1 MHSVTR
7 SFSIASTAQ
16 HSTALPRINTM
27 ISVSAAVAI
36 LESSTDTELAPA
48 LLQRPALA
56 DRLRTL
62 VGPAQGNAPAPA
74 QATAAACA
82 GIDPAQP
89 ATQAPHAPHAPQT
102 PVAAVPAFGGGQ
114 VYVHTVPAWSVPSA
128 PPAPQQQQ
136 APYRPDPWEEHWSQ
150 PRTAWADEVDDEWE
164 LKGSLT
170 RRMHYDD
177 FNAQR
182 APHASQWKKGWAPQG
197 KGAEQWEKGA
207 PQAPPAPP
215 AQMQP
220 STQVPESQIKWSV
233 LGRPLYRNTRGNWA
247 CAWAC
252 TRTVCRHGRPACGF
266 TVRDPLHD
274 VHAAHA
280 CSLCMKDDQED

>member
-102 PVAAVPAFGGGQ
+102 PVAAAPAFGGGQ

-233 LGRPLYRNTRGNWA
+233 PGHCTATRAATGHALGHAPARCAGTAALHVASRCVTR
-247 CAWAC
+247 C
-252 TRTVCRHGRPACGF
+252 TTYTQRTHVPSA
-266 TVRDPLHD
+266 
-274 VHAAHA
+274 
-280 CSLCMKDDQED
+280 